1 MRGLIDQREWLTVF
15 FLPETNT
22 RLPPRPAR
30 GRRTWISVATSHS
43 SMPSA

>member
-1 MRGLIDQREWLTVF
+1 MVAFIVFWF